1 MLQHLKDKTDAQIH
15 HDVLQELHLDA
26 HVDETEVGIQI
37 GHGVVTLT
45 GSVGSNARKMAA
57 EEAAHRVVGVLD
69 VADEI
74 QVKDPAGSSW
84 SDTQIAQ
91 AVRHAL
97 KRNAVALQESIETT
111 VEAGCVILEG
121 TSPCAA
127 DSQYAEHVVGS
138 VAGVR
143 EIINNI
149 HVSPAHGETQSEAQG
164 DTEEI
169 RRSMEAAL
177 GRRAERQ
184 FRRIRHE
191 ADGIQVQVGAGRV
204 SLLGEVQTWSEK
216 EAILGAAGHAPG
228 IHAVEDH
235 LLIKPAT

>member
-1 MLQHLKDKTDAQIH
+1 MLHHLKDKTDAQIH

-26 HVDETEVGIQI
+26 HVDETEVGVQI

-57 EEAAHRVVGVLD
+57 EEAAHRVVGV
-69 VADEI
+69 
-74 QVKDPAGSSW
+74 P
-84 SDTQIAQ
+84 
-91 AVRHAL
+91 
-97 KRNAVALQESIETT
+97 
-111 VEAGCVILEG
+111 EG

-127 DSQYAEHVVGS
+127 DSQYAEHVVDS

-149 HVSPAHGETQSEAQG
+149 HVSPAHGETQG
-164 DTEEI
+164 DMEEI

-191 ADGIQVQVGAGRV
+191 ADGIQVQVEAGRV
-204 SLLGEVQTWSEK
+204 SLLGEIQTWSEK

>member
-1 MLQHLKDKTDAQIH
+1 MLHHLKDKTDAQIH
-15 HDVLQELHLDA
+15 HDVLHELHLDA
-26 HVDETEVGIQI
+26 HINETEVGVQI
-37 GHGVVTLT
+37 GQGVVTLT
-45 GSVGSNARKMAA
+45 GIVGSYAKKLAA

-74 QVKDPAGSSW
+74 QVKDPDSPFR

-97 KRNAVALQESIETT
+97 EKNALALQESIETT

-121 TSPCAA
+121 TSPCVA
-127 DSQYAEHVVGS
+127 DSQYAEHVVRS
-138 VAGVR
+138 QAGVR
-143 EIINNI
+143 VVINNI
-149 HVSPAHGETQSEAQG
+149 HAPPVQGETQS

-191 ADGIQVQVGAGRV
+191 A
-204 SLLGEVQTWSEK
+204 
-216 EAILGAAGHAPG
+216 PG
-228 IHAVEDH
+228 I
-235 LLIKPAT
+235 